1 MKIETIGDLLNITEV
16 ELLSYKNFGET
27 SLREIKTILETK
39 TLRLGMALEE
49 KQLLS
54 AEISELSEAQDEDEG
69 LLNKPI
75 DDLQLSVR
83 ARKCLEKLDLRT
95 LGDLTRKTDA
105 ELLGVK
111 NFGVTSLNEIKKAIN
126 NLGLSLRALD

>member
-1 MKIETIGDLLNITEV
+1 
-16 ELLSYKNFGET
+16 
-27 SLREIKTILETK
+27 
-39 TLRLGMALEE
+39 
-49 KQLLS
+49 
-54 AEISELSEAQDEDEG
+54 
-69 LLNKPI
+69 
-75 DDLQLSVR
+75 VR
-83 ARKCLEKLDLRT
+83 ARKCLQKLDIRT